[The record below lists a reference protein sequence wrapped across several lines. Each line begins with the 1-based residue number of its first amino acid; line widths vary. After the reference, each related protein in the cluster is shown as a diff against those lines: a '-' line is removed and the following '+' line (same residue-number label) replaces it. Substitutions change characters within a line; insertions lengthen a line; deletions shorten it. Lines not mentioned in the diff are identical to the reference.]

1 MIHIST
7 LALKGKLKG
16 KTKRKWIEL
25 SFSCGRVG
33 EARKCPTFC
42 SCYDNG
48 NFINDTMHC
57 RKFATSTTTTT
68 TTTTTTL
75 TSTTTTTDGGGGNGG
90 GNTTTI
96 IIGVTIPV
104 LMLLIMGLMLL
115 FFLWTKRKKG
125 DETLDKILFCI
136 KSSGSKSVGT
146 FHNLPKSVQF
156 SDFADLNGHTRK
168 SIEYTN
174 YTFGKAQ
181 IFTLDMLEISN
192 TLGRGAYGKVIS

>member
-16 KTKRKWIEL
+16 KIKRKWIEL

-48 NFINDTMHC
+48 TFINDTMHC
-57 RKFATSTTTTT
+57 RKYATSTTTTT

-75 TSTTTTTDGGGGNGG
+75 TSTTTTTDGGGGG

-104 LMLLIMGLMLL
+104 LMLLTMGLMLL

-136 KSSGSKSVGT
+136 KCSGSNSVGT
-146 FHNLPKSVQF
+146 FHNVPKSVK
-156 SDFADLNGHTRK
+156 FADLNGHTRK
-168 SIEYTN
+168 SIDYTN